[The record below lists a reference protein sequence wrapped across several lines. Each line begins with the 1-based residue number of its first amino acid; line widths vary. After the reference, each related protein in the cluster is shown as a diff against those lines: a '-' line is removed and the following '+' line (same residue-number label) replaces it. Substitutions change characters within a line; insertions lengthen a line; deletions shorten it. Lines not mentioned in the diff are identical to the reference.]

1 MEAAIVK
8 QNTHWQKR
16 KYTNLIDREQ
26 VSNVLERLYLKE
38 VQVLSGVRRSGKS
51 SIIKLV
57 INKLSETEDA
67 KSILYLNFDDPFF
80 ISISQDPTNLYLLV
94 ETAEKIT
101 GTKVKYLFLDEI
113 QNIYMWEKYVKT
125 AYDND
130 FFEKIIVTGSNTNL
144 MSGEYA
150 TLLSGRYISHNIY
163 PFSIKEILKFKGY
176 NNLLDVINNKSDVLN
191 IIDDVM
197 QYGSFPQV
205 YKTNIKHKREI
216 LISYYETILVKDC
229 VLNNNIRDMKLLKY
243 LTHYLISNNAKVYSY
258 RSIAKAV
265 GSNENTIRDYI
276 EILKNSYII
285 DEINNFSYSLKTGAR
300 QKNKN
305 YCVDNGLIEAISF
318 KFSEN
323 KGRLLE
329 NLVFTEYR
337 KAGYKEIYF
346 YNQTKECDFIFKK
359 DTKLMAV
366 QVSYELNE
374 HNKDRE
380 INALWD
386 VKRKFGITDLKIITY
401 NTSEKIEG
409 ISVEPIW
416 KFAFDLMV

>member
-8 QNTHWQKR
+8 QNTHWQKK

-26 VSNVLERLYLKE
+26 VFNVLERLYLKE
-38 VQVLSGVRRSGKS
+38 IQVLSGVRRSGKS

-57 INKLSETEDA
+57 INKLAETEDA
-67 KSILYLNFDDPFF
+67 KSILFLNFDDPFF
-80 ISISQDPTNLYLLV
+80 ISISQDPTNLFLLV

-125 AYDND
+125 AYDNE
-130 FFEKIIVTGSNTNL
+130 FFEKIIITGSNTNL

-163 PFSIKEILKFKGY
+163 PFSIKEIMKFKGY

-191 IIDDVM
+191 IIDDMM

-205 YKTNIKHKREI
+205 FKTNIKHKREV

-229 VLNNNIRDMKLLKY
+229 VLNNNIRDVKLLKY

-285 DEINNFSYSLKTGAR
+285 DEINNFSYSLKIGAR

-346 YNQTKECDFIFKK
+346 YNQNKECDFIFKK
-359 DTKLMAV
+359 DNKLIAV

-374 HNKDRE
+374 HNRERE
-380 INALWD
+380 INALWE
-386 VKRKFGITDLKIITY
+386 VNRKFGITDLKLITY
-401 NTSEKIEG
+401 NTTEEIEG
-409 ISVEPIW
+409 ISIEPIW
-416 KFAFDLMV
+416 KAIFN

>member
-8 QNTHWQKR
+8 QNTHWQKK

-26 VSNVLERLYLKE
+26 VFNVLERLYLKE
-38 VQVLSGVRRSGKS
+38 IQVLSGVRRSGKS

-57 INKLSETEDA
+57 INKLAETEDA
-67 KSILYLNFDDPFF
+67 KSILFLNFDDPFF

-125 AYDND
+125 AYDNE
-130 FFEKIIVTGSNTNL
+130 FFEKIIITGSNTNL

-163 PFSIKEILKFKGY
+163 PFSIKEIMKFKGY

-191 IIDDVM
+191 IIDDMM

-205 YKTNIKHKREI
+205 FKTNIKHKREV

-229 VLNNNIRDMKLLKY
+229 VLNNNIRDVKLLKY

-285 DEINNFSYSLKTGAR
+285 DEINNFSYSLKIGAR

-346 YNQTKECDFIFKK
+346 YNQNKECDFIFKK
-359 DTKLMAV
+359 DNKLIAV

-374 HNKDRE
+374 HNRERE
-380 INALWD
+380 INALWE
-386 VKRKFGITDLKIITY
+386 VNRKFGITDLKLITY
-401 NTSEKIEG
+401 NTTEEIEG
-409 ISVEPIW
+409 ISIEPIW
-416 KFAFDLMV
+416 KAIFN